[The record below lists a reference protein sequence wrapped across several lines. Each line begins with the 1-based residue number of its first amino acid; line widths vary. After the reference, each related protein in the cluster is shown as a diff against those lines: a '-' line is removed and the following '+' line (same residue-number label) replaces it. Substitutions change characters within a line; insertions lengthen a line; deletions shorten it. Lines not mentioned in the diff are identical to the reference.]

1 MWKLFLPTD
10 FQGHL
15 GFALSALGNQTMQ
28 PKHQFKQ
35 WREKTTLI
43 NHIDIEHLAKLNQER
58 PILCPAPSP
67 FPSLVVYVD
76 DMDWMAT
83 QSRPST
89 RWTPSYVDFANGFE
103 EWRER
108 LGYRLR

>member
-1 MWKLFLPTD
+1 
-10 FQGHL
+10 
-15 GFALSALGNQTMQ
+15 MQ

-58 PILCPAPSP
+58 PILCPPPSP